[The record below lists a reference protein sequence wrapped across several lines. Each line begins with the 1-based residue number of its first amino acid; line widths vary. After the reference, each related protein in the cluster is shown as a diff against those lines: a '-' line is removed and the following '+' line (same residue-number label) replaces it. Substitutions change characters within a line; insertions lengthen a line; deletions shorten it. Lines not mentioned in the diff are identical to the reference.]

1 MLISVVVLL
10 GIFFVLVMMGVPI
23 AVSIAL
29 ASVSTLMLSM
39 SFDPAMTAM
48 AQRLA
53 GGLDSFTLLAI
64 PFFVI
69 SGYLMGQG
77 GIAKRLIEAAKALVG
92 TLPGGLALVN
102 TLSCMLF
109 GSISGSAVAATSAI
123 GTFMVPTM
131 EKEGYDKNFS
141 TAVTVTGSI
150 LGLLI
155 PPSNVLIVYAVAA
168 GSVSIAA
175 LFMAG
180 YVPGILAGLAL
191 MIVAAGYAKKEG
203 YPRSSRIPMRAAVK
217 KLLQAGPSILMILIV
232 VGGIIAGVFT
242 ATEASAI
249 AVIYALVLS
258 LIYREIN
265 IKDLPEILLKS
276 IETTA
281 MVLLLIGVSTGMAW
295 VLAYENIPQAI
306 SDGLL
311 VISDNPIIIL
321 LLINII
327 LLVVGAFLDITPAI
341 LIFTPIFLPVVVELG
356 MSPLHFG
363 IMLVLNLSIGLCTPP
378 VGSVLFVGC
387 AVAGTTIQKLIKPLV
402 LLYAALIVALLLVT
416 YVPFLSEG
424 LPRAVGLIQ

>member
-1 MLISVVVLL
+1 MLLSIIVLL
-10 GIFFVLVMMGVPI
+10 GLFFILVMIDVPI

-29 ASVSTLMLSM
+29 ASLATLLLSM
-39 SFDPAMTAM
+39 PFDPAVITM

-69 SGYLMGQG
+69 SGYLMGRG
-77 GIAKRLIEAAKALVG
+77 GIAKRLIEAAKAIVG

-123 GTFMVPTM
+123 GTFMIPTM

-155 PPSNVLIVYAVAA
+155 PPSNVLIIYAVAA

-180 YVPGILAGLAL
+180 YLPGILAGLAL

-203 YPRSSRIPMRAAVK
+203 YPRSARIPLKIAFQK
-217 KLLQAGPSILMILIV
+217 ILQAGPSILMILIV
-232 VGGIIAGVFT
+232 VGGIIAGIFT

-249 AVIYALVLS
+249 AVVYALVLS
-258 LIYREIN
+258 LMYREIK
-265 IKDLPEILLKS
+265 IGDLPEILLKS
-276 IETTA
+276 VETTA

-295 VLAYENIPQAI
+295 VLSYENIPQAI
-306 SDGLL
+306 SNGLL
-311 VISDNPIIIL
+311 MISENPIIIL
-321 LLINII
+321 LLINVI
-327 LLVVGAFLDITPAI
+327 LLFVGAFLDITPAI
-341 LIFTPIFLPVVVELG
+341 LIFTPIFLPVVMELG

-387 AVAGTTIQKLIKPLV
+387 AVAGTTIQKLVRPLIM
-402 LLYAALIVALLLVT
+402 LYAALIVALLLVT
-416 YVPFLSEG
+416 FIPFLSEG
-424 LPRAVGLIQ
+424 LPRAAGLI

>member
-1 MLISVVVLL
+1 MLMTIAVLL
-10 GIFFVLVMMGVPI
+10 GLFFVLVLMGVPI
-23 AVSIAL
+23 AFSIAL
-29 ASVSTLMLSM
+29 ASLATLMLGM
-39 SFDPAMTAM
+39 GFDPAATTM

-69 SGYLMGQG
+69 SGYIMGQG
-77 GIAKRLIEAAKALVG
+77 GIARRLIEAAKALIG

-109 GSISGSAVAATSAI
+109 GAISGSAVAATSAI
-123 GTFMVPTM
+123 GTFMIPTM
-131 EKEGYDKNFS
+131 EEEGYDRDFS

-180 YVPGILAGLAL
+180 YLPGILAGLAL
-191 MIVAAGYAKKEG
+191 MIVAAGYSRRAG
-203 YPRSSRIPMRAAVK
+203 YPRSARLSLREAGRKLADAA
-217 KLLQAGPSILMILIV
+217 PSLAMIVIV
-232 VGGIIAGVFT
+232 VGGIIAGIFT

-249 AVIYALVLS
+249 AVVYALALS
-258 LIYREIN
+258 LIYREVSPG
-265 IKDLPEILLKS
+265 DLPGILLKS

-295 VLAYENIPQAI
+295 VLAYGNIPQAV
-306 SDGLL
+306 SDALL
-311 VISDNPIIIL
+311 SASDNPFVIL
-321 LLINII
+321 LLINLV

-341 LIFTPIFLPVVVELG
+341 LIFTPIFLPVAVALD
-356 MSPLHFG
+356 MSALHFG

-387 AVAGTTIQKLIKPLV
+387 AVGGTSIQKLVRPLS
-402 LLYAALIVALLLVT
+402 LLYLALIAALLAVT
-416 YVPFLSEG
+416 YIPFLSEG
-424 LPRAVGLIQ
+424 LPRAAGLI

>member
-1 MLISVVVLL
+1 MLISVLVLL
-10 GIFFVLVMMGVPI
+10 GIFFLLVILGVPI
-23 AVSIAL
+23 AFSIAL
-29 ASVSTLMLSM
+29 ASVSTLLLSM
-39 SFDPAMTAM
+39 PFDPAMTTM

-69 SGYLMGQG
+69 SGYLMGRG

-123 GTFMVPTM
+123 GTFMIPTM

-180 YVPGILAGLAL
+180 YIPGILAGLAL

-203 YPRSSRIPMRAAVK
+203 YPRSARIPMRAAAK

-232 VGGIIAGVFT
+232 VGGIIAGIFT

-258 LIYREIN
+258 LIYKEIN
-265 IKDLPEILLKS
+265 LKDLPEILLKS

-311 VISDNPIIIL
+311 MISDNPIIIL

-327 LLVVGAFLDITPAI
+327 LLIVGAFLDITPAI
-341 LIFTPIFLPVVVELG
+341 LIFTPIFLPVVMELG

-387 AVAGTTIQKLIKPLV
+387 AVAGTTIQKLIKPMIM
-402 LLYAALIVALLLVT
+402 LYTALIAALLLVT

>member
-1 MLISVVVLL
+1 MLISVLVLL
-10 GIFFVLVMMGVPI
+10 GIFFILVMMGVPI

-29 ASVSTLMLSM
+29 ASVSTLMLTM
-39 SFDPAMTAM
+39 PFDPAMTTM

-69 SGYLMGQG
+69 SGYLMGRG
-77 GIAKRLIEAAKALVG
+77 GIAKRLIEAAKTLVG

-123 GTFMVPTM
+123 GTFMIPTM
-131 EKEGYDKNFS
+131 EDEGYDKNFS

-175 LFMAG
+175 LFMGG
-180 YVPGILAGLAL
+180 YLPGILAGAAL
-191 MIVAAGYAKKEG
+191 MLVAAGYAKKEG
-203 YPRSSRIPMRAAVK
+203 YPRSARIPLRQAMK
-217 KLLQAGPSILMILIV
+217 KLLHAGPSILMILIV
-232 VGGIIAGVFT
+232 VGGIIAGIFT

-258 LIYREIN
+258 LVYREIR

-311 VISDNPIIIL
+311 LISDNPFIIL
-321 LLINII
+321 LLINVI

-341 LIFTPIFLPVVVELG
+341 LIFTPIFLPVVMELG

-387 AVAGTTIQKLIKPLV
+387 AVAGTSIQKLIRPLIM
-402 LLYAALIVALLLVT
+402 LYAALIVALLLVT

-424 LPRAVGLIQ
+424 LPRAVGLIN